1 MNIRLIGR
9 HKNWNIHLFMFNIAK
24 LTSSL
29 FSDSIIDDVQETI
42 TSRIN
47 LVQTNTRI
55 INRYNNWNV
64 FQKIYFFQKAE
75 S

>member
-9 HKNWNIHLFMFNIAK
+9 HKNWNIRLFMFNIAK
-24 LTSSL
+24 LISSL

-47 LVQTNTRI
+47 LVQANTRI
-55 INRYNNWNV
+55 IDRYNNWNV
-64 FQKIYFFQKAE
+64 FQKIYFFQNAE

>member
-9 HKNWNIHLFMFNIAK
+9 QKNWNIRLFMFNIAK
-24 LTSSL
+24 LISSL

-47 LVQTNTRI
+47 LVQANTRI
-55 INRYNNWNV
+55 IDRYNNWNV
-64 FQKIYFFQKAE
+64 FQKINFFQKAE

>member
-9 HKNWNIHLFMFNIAK
+9 HKNWNIRLFMFNIAK
-24 LTSSL
+24 LISSL

-47 LVQTNTRI
+47 LVQANTRI
-55 INRYNNWNV
+55 IDRYNNWNV
-64 FQKIYFFQKAE
+64 FQKIFFFQKAE

>member
-9 HKNWNIHLFMFNIAK
+9 QKNWNIRLFMFNIAK
-24 LTSSL
+24 LISSL

-47 LVQTNTRI
+47 LVQANTRI
-55 INRYNNWNV
+55 IDRYNNWNV
-64 FQKIYFFQKAE
+64 FQKIFFFQKAE

>member
-9 HKNWNIHLFMFNIAK
+9 HKNWNIRLFMFNIAK

-29 FSDSIIDDVQETI
+29 FSDSIIDDEQETI

-55 INRYNNWNV
+55 IDRYNNWIV

>member
-9 HKNWNIHLFMFNIAK
+9 HKNWNIRLFMFNIAK
-24 LTSSL
+24 LISSL

-47 LVQTNTRI
+47 LVQANTRI
-55 INRYNNWNV
+55 IDRYNNWNV
-64 FQKIYFFQKAE
+64 FQKIYFFKKAE

>member
-9 HKNWNIHLFMFNIAK
+9 HKNWNIRLFMFNIAK

-47 LVQTNTRI
+47 LVQANTRI
-55 INRYNNWNV
+55 IDRYNNWND

>member
-9 HKNWNIHLFMFNIAK
+9 HKNWNIRLFMFNIAK
-24 LTSSL
+24 LISSL

-47 LVQTNTRI
+47 LVQANTRI
-55 INRYNNWNV
+55 IDRYNNWNV
-64 FQKIYFFQKAE
+64 FQKINFFQKAE

>member
-9 HKNWNIHLFMFNIAK
+9 HKNWNIRLFMFNIAK

-47 LVQTNTRI
+47 LVQANTRI

>member
-9 HKNWNIHLFMFNIAK
+9 HKNWNIRLFMFNIAK
-24 LTSSL
+24 LISSL

-47 LVQTNTRI
+47 LVQANTRI
-55 INRYNNWNV
+55 IDRYNNWNV